1 MTPFD
6 SFKAQLQDF
15 ATNNVTAL
23 EGKIQITLAEAETLR
38 GIWEQLPGDQ
48 QAAAKQVA
56 KDRGIDVSRWV

>member
-1 MTPFD
+1 MTPLD
-6 SFKAQLQDF
+6 AFKAQMQDF

-23 EGKIQITLAEAETLR
+23 EGQIQITLAEAVALK

-48 QAAAKQVA
+48 QAVAKQAA